1 MLFGDYCRKNWCQ
14 LFNHQMVTLFI
25 SFTLVKL
32 QLWISITRN
41 RNIVDNQYKLHGQIL
56 ETVSL
61 AKYLGFIKTSDIR
74 RNNHITN
81 ISSEANRSLGF
92 LRRNLQVP
100 PIKIKTKTT
109 VWDLYTQTQIDK
121 LEIIQRRAARYVLHG
136 HHNVSSVTD
145 MIRALGLRPLA
156 YHRTDRGRQY

>member
-1 MLFGDYCRKNWCQ
+1 
-14 LFNHQMVTLFI
+14 MVTPFI

-61 AKYLGFIKTSDIR
+61 AKYLGFITTSDIR

-109 VWDLYTQTQIDK
+109 LLLSDPFLRTACSTVWDIYTQTQIYK

-156 YHRTDRGRQY
+156 YHRTDRGRQC